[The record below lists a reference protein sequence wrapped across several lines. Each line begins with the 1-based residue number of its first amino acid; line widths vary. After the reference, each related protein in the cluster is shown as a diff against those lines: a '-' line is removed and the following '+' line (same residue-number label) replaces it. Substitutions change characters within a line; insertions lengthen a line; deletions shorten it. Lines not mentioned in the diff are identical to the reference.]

1 MAAFWNGAS
10 AVLVLLILM
19 VIGYLMARAGWMG
32 KHEKIFLNKFIFNI
46 AVPCN
51 CLSGLLT
58 RLERDMLGEMAGLL
72 GLATIHMA
80 ITLTLSALLA
90 TLLKL
95 PRNRWGV
102 FVAMGGLSNCL
113 FVGLPMGLE
122 LFGEVCT
129 PYIMVYYL
137 VNSIYIQTV
146 GIILI
151 QWSGDRGGEKQGV
164 GTFLK
169 RLFSKP
175 PVLTIIFSLVLLLAD
190 LRPPEG
196 IMSVA
201 GYISSSVAP
210 LALIY
215 TGYVIYELGLKNLRL
230 ERGLPT
236 MLVMR
241 LAMSPVIC
249 LALCRVMGVTGLARG
264 VFAMEASLPVISQ
277 AAVLAGSFG
286 ADDHYAA
293 VGTALSTIGCFVSIP
308 ILMIC
313 LG

>member
-1 MAAFWNGAS
+1 MAGFYNAAS

-19 VIGYLMARAGWMG
+19 LIGYLMARAGWMG

-51 CLSGLLT
+51 CLSGLLN
-58 RLERDMLGEMAGLL
+58 RLEREMLGEMAGLL
-72 GLATIHMA
+72 VLATIHIA
-80 ITLTLSALLA
+80 ITLVLSAGLA

-122 LFGEVCT
+122 LFGDICT

-137 VNSIYIQTV
+137 VNSIYIQTI
-146 GIILI
+146 GIVLI

-164 GTFLK
+164 GAFLR

-175 PVLTIIFSLVLLLAD
+175 PVLTIMVSLVLLLAG
-190 LRPPEG
+190 LRPPEI

-236 MLVMR
+236 VLVMR
-241 LAMSPVIC
+241 LAVSPVIC
-249 LALCRVMGVTGLARG
+249 LALCRVMGITGLPRD
-264 VFAMEASLPVISQ
+264 VFAMEAALPVISQ

-308 ILMIC
+308 ILMVC